1 MVDSF
6 NDWCFH
12 ADRKP
17 GDTDVI
23 ETEYGYHIMYFV
35 ETNDIT
41 YRDYMIKNELIT
53 EDTTKWHDELAEKV
67 EIVTVNLDRMEG
79 DFTFN

>member
-1 MVDSF
+1 
-6 NDWCFH
+6 
-12 ADRKP
+12 
-17 GDTDVI
+17 
-23 ETEYGYHIMYFV
+23 MYFV

-41 YRDYMIKNELIT
+41 YRDYMIKNELIN

-67 EIVTVNLDRMEG
+67 EIVTVNLDRMEW